1 MNREI
6 SSAATYIASL
16 LVHERD
22 QQAACASLKACLA
35 DRYAGH
41 FDLARPRKGS
51 GFRTLHII
59 KGVPDTLLRSA
70 LASASVSVFPSASIK
85 SEDEVCIFVDPGS
98 VAVKIGSR
106 PEFEIFNALRADQ
119 DKIDVDVPSDGAF
132 SASSASSASSMSA
145 DSSPPD
151 SPRSSAGSPPLSPIR
166 ERVALSPLAPSF
178 ATVNA

>member
-1 MNREI
+1 
-6 SSAATYIASL
+6 L

-22 QQAACASLKACLA
+22 QQAACASLKACLTE
-35 DRYAGH
+35 RYAGH

-70 LASASVSVFPSASIK
+70 LASASISVFPSPSIK

-119 DKIDVDVPSDGAF
+119 DKIDVDVPSDAAF
-132 SASSASSASSMSA
+132 STSSAASSASSMSA

-151 SPRSSAGSPPLSPIR
+151 SPRSSTGSPPLSPIR